1 MTSTPVA
8 LDDVREICK
17 RLRNVLPAKALLHEP
32 NICGNE
38 WRYVKECLDTGWVSS
53 VGRYVDLFE
62 EKLAEFTGIKR
73 AVAVV
78 NGTAGLHLALTMLGV
93 KANDE
98 VIVPAFSFVAPV
110 NAVAYCGAVPVFM
123 DAEENR
129 MGIDPRKLSRWLEQN
144 TETRNNG
151 CWDKV
156 RNAAVRALIAVHI
169 YGHPC
174 RIGEIAEI
182 CRKYKIELIE
192 DCAEALGSYEGN
204 RHVGHHGKLSVLS
217 FNGNKIVTTGGGG
230 AVLTNDEGLAKEA
243 KHLSTTAKQPHP
255 WRFFH
260 DRVGYNYRL
269 PNINAAMGCAQLEIL
284 PRFLNAKRA
293 LAEKYRTAF
302 SGLDGV
308 RLVWEPDGCRSNFW
322 LNTLV
327 FGGDRQELRDRLLEE
342 TNKIGLQTRPAWDLI
357 SSFPMYKE
365 APGSSLNVANDLC
378 RRVINLPSGS
388 AL

>member
-169 YGHPC
+169 
-174 RIGEIAEI
+174 
-182 CRKYKIELIE
+182 
-192 DCAEALGSYEGN
+192 
-204 RHVGHHGKLSVLS
+204 
-217 FNGNKIVTTGGGG
+217 
-230 AVLTNDEGLAKEA
+230 
-243 KHLSTTAKQPHP
+243 
-255 WRFFH
+255 
-260 DRVGYNYRL
+260 
-269 PNINAAMGCAQLEIL
+269 
-284 PRFLNAKRA
+284 
-293 LAEKYRTAF
+293 
-302 SGLDGV
+302 
-308 RLVWEPDGCRSNFW
+308 
-322 LNTLV
+322 
-327 FGGDRQELRDRLLEE
+327 
-342 TNKIGLQTRPAWDLI
+342 
-357 SSFPMYKE
+357 
-365 APGSSLNVANDLC
+365 
-378 RRVINLPSGS
+378 
-388 AL
+388 